1 MCNES
6 RAPLVNSYNRS
17 DHLQSVLVF
26 QKGVFFFVQNPQK
39 FCPIFP
45 RLTAPLLLRT
55 LSHLLLLDRLR
66 RRRRQRRR
74 ENLFSATTT
83 MMSSG
88 SSATRA
94 SSGSTGATTSSSSSS
109 PKNRSLRRNV
119 VAQMSSINSSSSLMS
134 GALSSRRENAV
145 KASTTRIR
153 FRENGQQQ
161 RGGKGGKRGGVY
173 IVARQIKPKGMSQ
186 EKWEQ
191 MQKQQ
196 DKNYK
201 LFSKRAKERIATQGP
216 RINDTRGT
224 ETYLTYESV
233 AEPLDLKEPKWSR
246 MKELPMREFQ
256 RAINSSKPGGM
267 VRTFEVWE
275 PPMWG
280 YLPPP
285 PLRTM
290 PRKRWYKVTLGYD
303 LVDSLDATKIV
314 ATKDTEYIVK
324 PATETLEKACRLI
337 AEQRGVWYTYHQKYA
352 TNRYG
357 QLQFIGMAVGGF
369 VFLMGSIYLGIMKK
383 NAIPTDLI
391 QAVQFAQ
398 SGVSARKDGTVNV
411 TLEDIGGLENIK
423 EDLDEIIRFLK
434 DPTTFTKV
442 GAKPPKGILMEGGPG
457 VGKTLLA
464 KAIAGEA
471 KVPFY
476 SMAGSEF
483 VEIIVGVGAARVR
496 DLFKRARLNAPCLIF
511 VDEIDALGTARAS
524 AGTRGTEEH
533 EQTLN
538 QLLTE
543 MDGFTPDTGVVFI
556 GATNRADLLDPALLR
571 PGRFDRKIEV
581 NKPNVDARQKILQI
595 HLSKRNVNPDI
606 DTARL
611 ARNLPGMT
619 GAEIASVVNEAAVH
633 CVRREGSQIEEEDVM
648 YGSDRVLYGVR
659 GKAHDKDELLTKLI
673 ACHEVGRAVV
683 QETLRKETK
692 LLEPCEFISIVP
704 RGFQAATTLFSRFD
718 DNEYMYPTRE
728 RLMERVEV
736 LTAGVEAEKL
746 VYDEVSSYGTD
757 YGKEAI
763 DLLRNVVINQGLGQ
777 PGMLTAYTHD
787 PTALSGY
794 DLKTE
799 RMRSTISANGENV
812 DVEEN
817 KILAGNMRVTDKG
830 HLQYAERKI
839 FQIMKEA
846 RENSKSILTAYKAA
860 VKKATEEL
868 VANETLSGDRLRQ
881 ILEEYPPAGDYAKTG
896 PDTPCKILPTEE
908 EEMRNG
914 WRNEP
919 DPLKKFEYLKQF
931 YGDISL
937 DPPGP
942 MKDRRTK
949 EDNAGLLSFQEHTW
963 KYAVEKVLP
972 KKGRRQGV
980 HWEPW
985 TVAAMKMNEREN
997 PGWRA
1002 MEIARLW
1009 KEHEAY
1015 LLPKMQKVV
1024 QELNEKRDGGEK
1036 LTREEERKLIVLPEQ
1051 IAEIEGRIENGY
1063 PEGAG
1068 LGVMDLKIPDK
1079 FVFNIQER
1087 MVKEKQ
1093 RRWYKDN
1100 VHPMLENMDLD
1111 IFAEDDLRT
1120 AYRKKEAML
1129 HKLDPDRPLPEG
1141 YTAPYKPGVTKERW
1155 F

>member
-1 MCNES
+1 
-6 RAPLVNSYNRS
+6 
-17 DHLQSVLVF
+17 
-26 QKGVFFFVQNPQK
+26 
-39 FCPIFP
+39 
-45 RLTAPLLLRT
+45 
-55 LSHLLLLDRLR
+55 
-66 RRRRQRRR
+66 
-74 ENLFSATTT
+74 
-83 MMSSG
+83 
-88 SSATRA
+88 
-94 SSGSTGATTSSSSSS
+94 
-109 PKNRSLRRNV
+109 
-119 VAQMSSINSSSSLMS
+119 MSSINSPSLMN
-134 GALSSRRENAV
+134 GVLSSRHENSV
-145 KASTTRIR
+145 KASTTRTR
-153 FRENGQQQ
+153 RQNGQQQ
-161 RGGKGGKRGGVY
+161 RGGKGKRGGNNGVH

-1024 QELNEKRDGGEK
+1024 QELNEKCDGGEK

-1087 MVKEKQ
+1087 SVKEKQ

-1111 IFAEDDLRT
+1111 IFAEDDLRM

>member
-1 MCNES
+1 M
-6 RAPLVNSYNRS
+6 
-17 DHLQSVLVF
+17 
-26 QKGVFFFVQNPQK
+26 
-39 FCPIFP
+39 I
-45 RLTAPLLLRT
+45 
-55 LSHLLLLDRLR
+55 
-66 RRRRQRRR
+66 
-74 ENLFSATTT
+74 
-83 MMSSG
+83 SSS

-94 SSGSTGATTSSSSSS
+94 SSGSTGATSSSSSS
-109 PKNRSLRRNV
+109 PINRSLRRNV
-119 VAQMSSINSSSSLMS
+119 VAEMSSINSSSSLMS
-134 GALSSRRENAV
+134 GVLSSRRENVV
-145 KASTTRIR
+145 KASTTRTR
-153 FRENGQQQ
+153 FRQNGQQQ

>member
-1 MCNES
+1 
-6 RAPLVNSYNRS
+6 
-17 DHLQSVLVF
+17 
-26 QKGVFFFVQNPQK
+26 
-39 FCPIFP
+39 
-45 RLTAPLLLRT
+45 
-55 LSHLLLLDRLR
+55 
-66 RRRRQRRR
+66 
-74 ENLFSATTT
+74 
-83 MMSSG
+83 
-88 SSATRA
+88 
-94 SSGSTGATTSSSSSS
+94 
-109 PKNRSLRRNV
+109 
-119 VAQMSSINSSSSLMS
+119 
-134 GALSSRRENAV
+134 
-145 KASTTRIR
+145 
-153 FRENGQQQ
+153 
-161 RGGKGGKRGGVY
+161 
-173 IVARQIKPKGMSQ
+173 
-186 EKWEQ
+186 

-1024 QELNEKRDGGEK
+1024 QEFNEKRDGGEK

>member
-1 MCNES
+1 
-6 RAPLVNSYNRS
+6 
-17 DHLQSVLVF
+17 
-26 QKGVFFFVQNPQK
+26 
-39 FCPIFP
+39 
-45 RLTAPLLLRT
+45 
-55 LSHLLLLDRLR
+55 
-66 RRRRQRRR
+66 
-74 ENLFSATTT
+74 
-83 MMSSG
+83 
-88 SSATRA
+88 
-94 SSGSTGATTSSSSSS
+94 
-109 PKNRSLRRNV
+109 
-119 VAQMSSINSSSSLMS
+119 MS
-134 GALSSRRENAV
+134 GVLSSRRENVV
-145 KASTTRIR
+145 KASTTRTR
-153 FRENGQQQ
+153 FRQNGQQQ

-442 GAKPPKGILMEGGPG
+442 GAKPPKGNLMEGGPG

>member
-1 MCNES
+1 
-6 RAPLVNSYNRS
+6 
-17 DHLQSVLVF
+17 
-26 QKGVFFFVQNPQK
+26 
-39 FCPIFP
+39 
-45 RLTAPLLLRT
+45 
-55 LSHLLLLDRLR
+55 
-66 RRRRQRRR
+66 
-74 ENLFSATTT
+74 
-83 MMSSG
+83 
-88 SSATRA
+88 
-94 SSGSTGATTSSSSSS
+94 
-109 PKNRSLRRNV
+109 
-119 VAQMSSINSSSSLMS
+119 MS
-134 GALSSRRENAV
+134 GVLSSRRENVV
-145 KASTTRIR
+145 KASTTRTR
-153 FRENGQQQ
+153 FRQNGQQQ
-161 RGGKGGKRGGVY
+161 RGGKEKRGGVY

-483 VEIIVGVGAARVR
+483 VEIIVGVGAARIR

-1087 MVKEKQ
+1087 SVKEKQ

-1111 IFAEDDLRT
+1111 IFAEDDLRM

>member
-1 MCNES
+1 
-6 RAPLVNSYNRS
+6 
-17 DHLQSVLVF
+17 
-26 QKGVFFFVQNPQK
+26 
-39 FCPIFP
+39 
-45 RLTAPLLLRT
+45 
-55 LSHLLLLDRLR
+55 
-66 RRRRQRRR
+66 
-74 ENLFSATTT
+74 
-83 MMSSG
+83 
-88 SSATRA
+88 
-94 SSGSTGATTSSSSSS
+94 
-109 PKNRSLRRNV
+109 
-119 VAQMSSINSSSSLMS
+119 MSSINSSSLMNVV
-134 GALSSRRENAV
+134 LSSRQENSV
-145 KASTTRIR
+145 KASTIQTTTRR
-153 FRENGQQQ
+153 QNGQQQ
-161 RGGKGGKRGGVY
+161 RGGKGGKIHGGVY

-285 PLRTM
+285 PLMTM

-303 LVDSLDATKIV
+303 VVDSLDAKKIV

-659 GKAHDKDELLTKLI
+659 GRAHDKDELLTKLI

-763 DLLRNVVINQGLGQ
+763 DLLRNVVINQGSGQ

-787 PTALSGY
+787 PTVLSGY

-868 VANETLSGDRLRQ
+868 VANETLSGDRLRR

-908 EEMRNG
+908 EEMQNG

-1024 QELNEKRDGGEK
+1024 QELNEKRDSGEK

-1051 IAEIEGRIENGY
+1051 IAEFEGRIENGY

-1079 FVFNIQER
+1079 FVFNIEER
-1087 MVKEKQ
+1087 SVKEKQ

-1111 IFAEDDLRT
+1111 IFAEDDLRM

>member
-1 MCNES
+1 M
-6 RAPLVNSYNRS
+6 
-17 DHLQSVLVF
+17 
-26 QKGVFFFVQNPQK
+26 
-39 FCPIFP
+39 I
-45 RLTAPLLLRT
+45 
-55 LSHLLLLDRLR
+55 
-66 RRRRQRRR
+66 
-74 ENLFSATTT
+74 
-83 MMSSG
+83 SSS

-94 SSGSTGATTSSSSSS
+94 SSGSTGATSSSSS
-109 PKNRSLRRNV
+109 PINRSLRRNV
-119 VAQMSSINSSSSLMS
+119 VAEMSSINSSSSLMS
-134 GALSSRRENAV
+134 GVLSSRRENVV
-145 KASTTRIR
+145 KASTTRTR
-153 FRENGQQQ
+153 FRQNGQQQ

-337 AEQRGVWYTYHQKYA
+337 AEHRGVWYTYHQKYA

-881 ILEEYPPAGDYAKTG
+881 ILDEYPPAGDYAKTG

>member
-1 MCNES
+1 
-6 RAPLVNSYNRS
+6 
-17 DHLQSVLVF
+17 
-26 QKGVFFFVQNPQK
+26 
-39 FCPIFP
+39 
-45 RLTAPLLLRT
+45 
-55 LSHLLLLDRLR
+55 
-66 RRRRQRRR
+66 
-74 ENLFSATTT
+74 
-83 MMSSG
+83 
-88 SSATRA
+88 
-94 SSGSTGATTSSSSSS
+94 
-109 PKNRSLRRNV
+109 
-119 VAQMSSINSSSSLMS
+119 
-134 GALSSRRENAV
+134 
-145 KASTTRIR
+145 
-153 FRENGQQQ
+153 
-161 RGGKGGKRGGVY
+161 
-173 IVARQIKPKGMSQ
+173 
-186 EKWEQ
+186 
-191 MQKQQ
+191 
-196 DKNYK
+196 
-201 LFSKRAKERIATQGP
+201 
-216 RINDTRGT
+216 
-224 ETYLTYESV
+224 
-233 AEPLDLKEPKWSR
+233 
-246 MKELPMREFQ
+246 
-256 RAINSSKPGGM
+256 
-267 VRTFEVWE
+267 
-275 PPMWG
+275 
-280 YLPPP
+280 
-285 PLRTM
+285 
-290 PRKRWYKVTLGYD
+290 
-303 LVDSLDATKIV
+303 
-314 ATKDTEYIVK
+314 
-324 PATETLEKACRLI
+324 
-337 AEQRGVWYTYHQKYA
+337 
-352 TNRYG
+352 
-357 QLQFIGMAVGGF
+357 
-369 VFLMGSIYLGIMKK
+369 
-383 NAIPTDLI
+383 
-391 QAVQFAQ
+391 
-398 SGVSARKDGTVNV
+398 
-411 TLEDIGGLENIK
+411 
-423 EDLDEIIRFLK
+423 
-434 DPTTFTKV
+434 
-442 GAKPPKGILMEGGPG
+442 
-457 VGKTLLA
+457 
-464 KAIAGEA
+464 
-471 KVPFY
+471 
-476 SMAGSEF
+476 
-483 VEIIVGVGAARVR
+483 
-496 DLFKRARLNAPCLIF
+496 LIF

>member
-1 MCNES
+1 M
-6 RAPLVNSYNRS
+6 
-17 DHLQSVLVF
+17 
-26 QKGVFFFVQNPQK
+26 
-39 FCPIFP
+39 I
-45 RLTAPLLLRT
+45 
-55 LSHLLLLDRLR
+55 
-66 RRRRQRRR
+66 
-74 ENLFSATTT
+74 
-83 MMSSG
+83 SSS

-94 SSGSTGATTSSSSSS
+94 SSGSTGATSSSSS
-109 PKNRSLRRNV
+109 PINRSLRRNV
-119 VAQMSSINSSSSLMS
+119 VAEMSSINSSSSLMS
-134 GALSSRRENAV
+134 GVLSSRRENAV
-145 KASTTRIR
+145 KASTTRTR
-153 FRENGQQQ
+153 FRQNGQQQ

-736 LTAGVEAEKL
+736 LTAGLEAEKL

-787 PTALSGY
+787 PTVLSGY

>member
-1 MCNES
+1 M
-6 RAPLVNSYNRS
+6 
-17 DHLQSVLVF
+17 
-26 QKGVFFFVQNPQK
+26 
-39 FCPIFP
+39 I
-45 RLTAPLLLRT
+45 
-55 LSHLLLLDRLR
+55 
-66 RRRRQRRR
+66 
-74 ENLFSATTT
+74 
-83 MMSSG
+83 SS

-94 SSGSTGATTSSSSSS
+94 SSGSTGATSSSSS
-109 PKNRSLRRNV
+109 PNDRSLRRNV
-119 VAQMSSINSSSSLMS
+119 VAQTSSINSSSSLMS
-134 GALSSRRENAV
+134 GVLSSRRENVV
-145 KASTTRIR
+145 KASTTRTR
-153 FRENGQQQ
+153 FRQNGQQQ

-483 VEIIVGVGAARVR
+483 VEIIVGVGAARVS

-736 LTAGVEAEKL
+736 LTAGLEAEKL

>member
-1 MCNES
+1 
-6 RAPLVNSYNRS
+6 
-17 DHLQSVLVF
+17 
-26 QKGVFFFVQNPQK
+26 
-39 FCPIFP
+39 
-45 RLTAPLLLRT
+45 
-55 LSHLLLLDRLR
+55 
-66 RRRRQRRR
+66 
-74 ENLFSATTT
+74 
-83 MMSSG
+83 
-88 SSATRA
+88 
-94 SSGSTGATTSSSSSS
+94 
-109 PKNRSLRRNV
+109 
-119 VAQMSSINSSSSLMS
+119 MS
-134 GALSSRRENAV
+134 GVLSSRRENVV
-145 KASTTRIR
+145 KASTTRTR
-153 FRENGQQQ
+153 FRQNSQQQ

>member
-1 MCNES
+1 M
-6 RAPLVNSYNRS
+6 
-17 DHLQSVLVF
+17 
-26 QKGVFFFVQNPQK
+26 
-39 FCPIFP
+39 I
-45 RLTAPLLLRT
+45 
-55 LSHLLLLDRLR
+55 
-66 RRRRQRRR
+66 
-74 ENLFSATTT
+74 
-83 MMSSG
+83 SS

-94 SSGSTGATTSSSSSS
+94 SSGSTGATSSSS
-109 PKNRSLRRNV
+109 PNRSLRRNV
-119 VAQMSSINSSSSLMS
+119 VAQMSSINSSSLMN
-134 GALSSRRENAV
+134 GVLSSRHENSV
-145 KASTTRIR
+145 KASTTRTTR
-153 FRENGQQQ
+153 RQNGQQQ
-161 RGGKGGKRGGVY
+161 RGGKGKRGNNGVY

-736 LTAGVEAEKL
+736 LTAGLEAEKL

-787 PTALSGY
+787 PTVLSGY

-881 ILEEYPPAGDYAKTG
+881 ILDEYPPAGDYAKTG

-963 KYAVEKVLP
+963 KYVVEKVLP

-1087 MVKEKQ
+1087 SVKEKQ

-1111 IFAEDDLRT
+1111 IFAEDDLRM

>member
-1 MCNES
+1 
-6 RAPLVNSYNRS
+6 
-17 DHLQSVLVF
+17 
-26 QKGVFFFVQNPQK
+26 
-39 FCPIFP
+39 
-45 RLTAPLLLRT
+45 
-55 LSHLLLLDRLR
+55 
-66 RRRRQRRR
+66 
-74 ENLFSATTT
+74 
-83 MMSSG
+83 
-88 SSATRA
+88 
-94 SSGSTGATTSSSSSS
+94 
-109 PKNRSLRRNV
+109 
-119 VAQMSSINSSSSLMS
+119 MS
-134 GALSSRRENAV
+134 GVLSSRRENVV
-145 KASTTRIR
+145 KASTTRTR
-153 FRENGQQQ
+153 FRQNGQQQ

-543 MDGFTPDTGVVFI
+543 MDGFTPDTGVVFV

>member
-1 MCNES
+1 
-6 RAPLVNSYNRS
+6 
-17 DHLQSVLVF
+17 
-26 QKGVFFFVQNPQK
+26 
-39 FCPIFP
+39 
-45 RLTAPLLLRT
+45 
-55 LSHLLLLDRLR
+55 
-66 RRRRQRRR
+66 
-74 ENLFSATTT
+74 
-83 MMSSG
+83 
-88 SSATRA
+88 
-94 SSGSTGATTSSSSSS
+94 
-109 PKNRSLRRNV
+109 
-119 VAQMSSINSSSSLMS
+119 MSSINSSSLMNVV
-134 GALSSRRENAV
+134 LSSRHENSV
-145 KASTTRIR
+145 KASTTRTTTR
-153 FRENGQQQ
+153 FRQNGQQQ
-161 RGGKGGKRGGVY
+161 RGGKGKRGNNGVY

-398 SGVSARKDGTVNV
+398 SGVSARKDGTVIV

-1111 IFAEDDLRT
+1111 IFAEDDLRM

>member
-1 MCNES
+1 
-6 RAPLVNSYNRS
+6 
-17 DHLQSVLVF
+17 
-26 QKGVFFFVQNPQK
+26 
-39 FCPIFP
+39 
-45 RLTAPLLLRT
+45 
-55 LSHLLLLDRLR
+55 
-66 RRRRQRRR
+66 
-74 ENLFSATTT
+74 
-83 MMSSG
+83 
-88 SSATRA
+88 
-94 SSGSTGATTSSSSSS
+94 
-109 PKNRSLRRNV
+109 
-119 VAQMSSINSSSSLMS
+119 
-134 GALSSRRENAV
+134 V

-434 DPTTFTKV
+434 DPATFTKV

>member
-1 MCNES
+1 M
-6 RAPLVNSYNRS
+6 
-17 DHLQSVLVF
+17 
-26 QKGVFFFVQNPQK
+26 
-39 FCPIFP
+39 I
-45 RLTAPLLLRT
+45 
-55 LSHLLLLDRLR
+55 
-66 RRRRQRRR
+66 
-74 ENLFSATTT
+74 
-83 MMSSG
+83 SSS

-94 SSGSTGATTSSSSSS
+94 SSGSTGATSSSSS
-109 PKNRSLRRNV
+109 PINRSLRRNV
-119 VAQMSSINSSSSLMS
+119 VAEMSSINSSSSLMS
-134 GALSSRRENAV
+134 GVLSSRRENVV
-145 KASTTRIR
+145 KASTTRTR
-153 FRENGQQQ
+153 FRQNGQQQ

-787 PTALSGY
+787 PTVLSGY

>member
-1 MCNES
+1 M
-6 RAPLVNSYNRS
+6 
-17 DHLQSVLVF
+17 
-26 QKGVFFFVQNPQK
+26 
-39 FCPIFP
+39 I
-45 RLTAPLLLRT
+45 
-55 LSHLLLLDRLR
+55 
-66 RRRRQRRR
+66 
-74 ENLFSATTT
+74 
-83 MMSSG
+83 SS

-94 SSGSTGATTSSSSSS
+94 SSGSTGATSSSS
-109 PKNRSLRRNV
+109 PNRSLRRNV
-119 VAQMSSINSSSSLMS
+119 VAQMSSINSSSLMN
-134 GALSSRRENAV
+134 GVLSSRHENSV
-145 KASTTRIR
+145 KASTTRTTR
-153 FRENGQQQ
+153 RQNGQQQ

-787 PTALSGY
+787 PTVLSGY

-881 ILEEYPPAGDYAKTG
+881 ILDEYPPAGDYAKTG

>member
-1 MCNES
+1 M
-6 RAPLVNSYNRS
+6 
-17 DHLQSVLVF
+17 
-26 QKGVFFFVQNPQK
+26 
-39 FCPIFP
+39 I
-45 RLTAPLLLRT
+45 
-55 LSHLLLLDRLR
+55 
-66 RRRRQRRR
+66 
-74 ENLFSATTT
+74 
-83 MMSSG
+83 SS

-94 SSGSTGATTSSSSSS
+94 SSGSTGATSSSS
-109 PKNRSLRRNV
+109 PNRSLRRNV
-119 VAQMSSINSSSSLMS
+119 VAQMSSINSSSLMN
-134 GALSSRRENAV
+134 GVLSSRHENSV
-145 KASTTRIR
+145 KASTTRTTR
-153 FRENGQQQ
+153 RQNGQQQ
-161 RGGKGGKRGGVY
+161 RGGKGKRGNNGVY

-736 LTAGVEAEKL
+736 LTAGLEAEKL

>member
-1 MCNES
+1 
-6 RAPLVNSYNRS
+6 
-17 DHLQSVLVF
+17 
-26 QKGVFFFVQNPQK
+26 
-39 FCPIFP
+39 
-45 RLTAPLLLRT
+45 
-55 LSHLLLLDRLR
+55 
-66 RRRRQRRR
+66 
-74 ENLFSATTT
+74 
-83 MMSSG
+83 
-88 SSATRA
+88 
-94 SSGSTGATTSSSSSS
+94 
-109 PKNRSLRRNV
+109 
-119 VAQMSSINSSSSLMS
+119 MSSINSSSLMN
-134 GALSSRRENAV
+134 GVLSSRHENSV
-145 KASTTRIR
+145 KASTTRTTR
-153 FRENGQQQ
+153 RQNGQQQ
-161 RGGKGGKRGGVY
+161 RGGKGKRGNNGVY

-1087 MVKEKQ
+1087 SVKEKQ

-1111 IFAEDDLRT
+1111 IFAEDDLRM

>member
-1 MCNES
+1 
-6 RAPLVNSYNRS
+6 
-17 DHLQSVLVF
+17 
-26 QKGVFFFVQNPQK
+26 
-39 FCPIFP
+39 
-45 RLTAPLLLRT
+45 
-55 LSHLLLLDRLR
+55 
-66 RRRRQRRR
+66 
-74 ENLFSATTT
+74 
-83 MMSSG
+83 
-88 SSATRA
+88 
-94 SSGSTGATTSSSSSS
+94 
-109 PKNRSLRRNV
+109 
-119 VAQMSSINSSSSLMS
+119 MSSINSSSLMN
-134 GALSSRRENAV
+134 GVLSSRHENSV
-145 KASTTRIR
+145 KASTTRTTR
-153 FRENGQQQ
+153 RQNGQQQ
-161 RGGKGGKRGGVY
+161 RGGKGKRGNNGVY

-736 LTAGVEAEKL
+736 LTAGLEAEKL

>member
-1 MCNES
+1 
-6 RAPLVNSYNRS
+6 
-17 DHLQSVLVF
+17 
-26 QKGVFFFVQNPQK
+26 
-39 FCPIFP
+39 
-45 RLTAPLLLRT
+45 
-55 LSHLLLLDRLR
+55 
-66 RRRRQRRR
+66 
-74 ENLFSATTT
+74 
-83 MMSSG
+83 
-88 SSATRA
+88 
-94 SSGSTGATTSSSSSS
+94 
-109 PKNRSLRRNV
+109 
-119 VAQMSSINSSSSLMS
+119 MS
-134 GALSSRRENAV
+134 GVLSSRRENVV
-145 KASTTRIR
+145 KASTTRTR
-153 FRENGQQQ
+153 FRQNGQQQ

-787 PTALSGY
+787 PTVLSGY

-881 ILEEYPPAGDYAKTG
+881 ILDEYPPAGDYAKTG

>member
-1 MCNES
+1 
-6 RAPLVNSYNRS
+6 
-17 DHLQSVLVF
+17 
-26 QKGVFFFVQNPQK
+26 
-39 FCPIFP
+39 
-45 RLTAPLLLRT
+45 
-55 LSHLLLLDRLR
+55 
-66 RRRRQRRR
+66 
-74 ENLFSATTT
+74 
-83 MMSSG
+83 
-88 SSATRA
+88 
-94 SSGSTGATTSSSSSS
+94 
-109 PKNRSLRRNV
+109 
-119 VAQMSSINSSSSLMS
+119 MSSINSSSLMN
-134 GALSSRRENAV
+134 GVLSSRHENSV
-145 KASTTRIR
+145 KASTTRTR
-153 FRENGQQQ
+153 RQNGQQQ
-161 RGGKGGKRGGVY
+161 RGGKGKRGGNNGVL

-1111 IFAEDDLRT
+1111 IFAEDDLRM

>member
-1 MCNES
+1 
-6 RAPLVNSYNRS
+6 
-17 DHLQSVLVF
+17 
-26 QKGVFFFVQNPQK
+26 
-39 FCPIFP
+39 
-45 RLTAPLLLRT
+45 
-55 LSHLLLLDRLR
+55 
-66 RRRRQRRR
+66 
-74 ENLFSATTT
+74 
-83 MMSSG
+83 
-88 SSATRA
+88 
-94 SSGSTGATTSSSSSS
+94 
-109 PKNRSLRRNV
+109 
-119 VAQMSSINSSSSLMS
+119 MS
-134 GALSSRRENAV
+134 GVLSSRRENAV
-145 KASTTRIR
+145 KASTTRTR
-153 FRENGQQQ
+153 FRQNGQQQ

-787 PTALSGY
+787 PTVLSGY

-881 ILEEYPPAGDYAKTG
+881 ILDEYPPAGDYAKTG

-919 DPLKKFEYLKQF
+919 DLLKKFEYLKQF

>member
-1 MCNES
+1 M
-6 RAPLVNSYNRS
+6 
-17 DHLQSVLVF
+17 
-26 QKGVFFFVQNPQK
+26 
-39 FCPIFP
+39 I
-45 RLTAPLLLRT
+45 
-55 LSHLLLLDRLR
+55 
-66 RRRRQRRR
+66 
-74 ENLFSATTT
+74 
-83 MMSSG
+83 SSS

-94 SSGSTGATTSSSSSS
+94 SSGSTGATSSSS
-109 PKNRSLRRNV
+109 PINRSLRRNV
-119 VAQMSSINSSSSLMS
+119 VAEMSSINSSSSLMS
-134 GALSSRRENAV
+134 GVLSSRRENVV
-145 KASTTRIR
+145 KASTTRTR
-153 FRENGQQQ
+153 FRQNGQQQ

-673 ACHEVGRAVV
+673 ACHEVGRAVG

>member
-1 MCNES
+1 M
-6 RAPLVNSYNRS
+6 
-17 DHLQSVLVF
+17 
-26 QKGVFFFVQNPQK
+26 
-39 FCPIFP
+39 I
-45 RLTAPLLLRT
+45 
-55 LSHLLLLDRLR
+55 
-66 RRRRQRRR
+66 
-74 ENLFSATTT
+74 
-83 MMSSG
+83 SS

-94 SSGSTGATTSSSSSS
+94 SSGSTGATSSSS
-109 PKNRSLRRNV
+109 PNRSLRRNV
-119 VAQMSSINSSSSLMS
+119 VAQMSSINSSSLMN
-134 GALSSRRENAV
+134 GVLSSRHENSV
-145 KASTTRIR
+145 KASTTRTTR
-153 FRENGQQQ
+153 RQNGQQQ
-161 RGGKGGKRGGVY
+161 RGGKGKRGNNGVY

-736 LTAGVEAEKL
+736 LTAGLEAEKL

-963 KYAVEKVLP
+963 KYVVEKVLP

-1087 MVKEKQ
+1087 SVKEKQ

-1111 IFAEDDLRT
+1111 IFAEDDLRM

>member
-1 MCNES
+1 
-6 RAPLVNSYNRS
+6 
-17 DHLQSVLVF
+17 
-26 QKGVFFFVQNPQK
+26 
-39 FCPIFP
+39 
-45 RLTAPLLLRT
+45 
-55 LSHLLLLDRLR
+55 
-66 RRRRQRRR
+66 
-74 ENLFSATTT
+74 
-83 MMSSG
+83 
-88 SSATRA
+88 
-94 SSGSTGATTSSSSSS
+94 
-109 PKNRSLRRNV
+109 
-119 VAQMSSINSSSSLMS
+119 MS
-134 GALSSRRENAV
+134 GVLSSRRENVV
-145 KASTTRIR
+145 KASTTRTR
-153 FRENGQQQ
+153 FRQNGQQQ

-736 LTAGVEAEKL
+736 LTAGLEAEKL

>member
-1 MCNES
+1 M
-6 RAPLVNSYNRS
+6 
-17 DHLQSVLVF
+17 
-26 QKGVFFFVQNPQK
+26 
-39 FCPIFP
+39 I
-45 RLTAPLLLRT
+45 
-55 LSHLLLLDRLR
+55 
-66 RRRRQRRR
+66 
-74 ENLFSATTT
+74 
-83 MMSSG
+83 SSS

-94 SSGSTGATTSSSSSS
+94 SSGSTGATSSSS
-109 PKNRSLRRNV
+109 PNRSLRRNV
-119 VAQMSSINSSSSLMS
+119 VAEMSSINSSSSLMS
-134 GALSSRRENAV
+134 GVLSSRRENAV
-145 KASTTRIR
+145 KASTTRTR
-153 FRENGQQQ
+153 FRQNGQQQ

-736 LTAGVEAEKL
+736 LTAGLEAEKL

-787 PTALSGY
+787 PTVLSGY

>member
-1 MCNES
+1 
-6 RAPLVNSYNRS
+6 
-17 DHLQSVLVF
+17 
-26 QKGVFFFVQNPQK
+26 
-39 FCPIFP
+39 
-45 RLTAPLLLRT
+45 
-55 LSHLLLLDRLR
+55 
-66 RRRRQRRR
+66 
-74 ENLFSATTT
+74 
-83 MMSSG
+83 
-88 SSATRA
+88 
-94 SSGSTGATTSSSSSS
+94 
-109 PKNRSLRRNV
+109 
-119 VAQMSSINSSSSLMS
+119 MS
-134 GALSSRRENAV
+134 GVLSSRRENAV
-145 KASTTRIR
+145 KASTTRTR
-153 FRENGQQQ
+153 FRQNGQQQ

-736 LTAGVEAEKL
+736 LTAGLEAEKL

-787 PTALSGY
+787 PTVLSGY

-881 ILEEYPPAGDYAKTG
+881 ILDEYPPAGDYAKTG

>member
-1 MCNES
+1 M
-6 RAPLVNSYNRS
+6 
-17 DHLQSVLVF
+17 
-26 QKGVFFFVQNPQK
+26 
-39 FCPIFP
+39 I
-45 RLTAPLLLRT
+45 
-55 LSHLLLLDRLR
+55 
-66 RRRRQRRR
+66 
-74 ENLFSATTT
+74 
-83 MMSSG
+83 SS

-94 SSGSTGATTSSSSSS
+94 SSGSTGATSSSSS
-109 PKNRSLRRNV
+109 PNDRSLRRNV
-119 VAQMSSINSSSSLMS
+119 VAQTSSINSSSSLMS
-134 GALSSRRENAV
+134 GVLSSRRENAV
-145 KASTTRIR
+145 KASTTRTR
-153 FRENGQQQ
+153 FRQNGQQQ

>member
-1 MCNES
+1 
-6 RAPLVNSYNRS
+6 
-17 DHLQSVLVF
+17 
-26 QKGVFFFVQNPQK
+26 
-39 FCPIFP
+39 
-45 RLTAPLLLRT
+45 
-55 LSHLLLLDRLR
+55 
-66 RRRRQRRR
+66 
-74 ENLFSATTT
+74 
-83 MMSSG
+83 
-88 SSATRA
+88 
-94 SSGSTGATTSSSSSS
+94 
-109 PKNRSLRRNV
+109 
-119 VAQMSSINSSSSLMS
+119 MSSINSSSSLMS
-134 GALSSRRENAV
+134 GVLSSRRENVV
-145 KASTTRIR
+145 KASTTRTR
-153 FRENGQQQ
+153 FRQNGQQQ

>member
-1 MCNES
+1 
-6 RAPLVNSYNRS
+6 
-17 DHLQSVLVF
+17 
-26 QKGVFFFVQNPQK
+26 
-39 FCPIFP
+39 
-45 RLTAPLLLRT
+45 
-55 LSHLLLLDRLR
+55 
-66 RRRRQRRR
+66 
-74 ENLFSATTT
+74 
-83 MMSSG
+83 MSSS

-94 SSGSTGATTSSSSSS
+94 SSGSTGATSSSSS
-109 PKNRSLRRNV
+109 PINRSLRRNV
-119 VAQMSSINSSSSLMS
+119 VAEMSSINSSSSLMS
-134 GALSSRRENAV
+134 GVLSSRSENVV
-145 KASTTRIR
+145 KASTTRTR
-153 FRENGQQQ
+153 FRQNGQQQ

-787 PTALSGY
+787 PTVLSGY

>member
-1 MCNES
+1 
-6 RAPLVNSYNRS
+6 
-17 DHLQSVLVF
+17 
-26 QKGVFFFVQNPQK
+26 
-39 FCPIFP
+39 
-45 RLTAPLLLRT
+45 
-55 LSHLLLLDRLR
+55 
-66 RRRRQRRR
+66 
-74 ENLFSATTT
+74 
-83 MMSSG
+83 
-88 SSATRA
+88 
-94 SSGSTGATTSSSSSS
+94 
-109 PKNRSLRRNV
+109 
-119 VAQMSSINSSSSLMS
+119 MSSINSSSLMN
-134 GALSSRRENAV
+134 GVLSSRHENSV
-145 KASTTRIR
+145 KASTTRTTR
-153 FRENGQQQ
+153 RQNGQQQ
-161 RGGKGGKRGGVY
+161 RGGKGKRGNNGVY

-881 ILEEYPPAGDYAKTG
+881 ILDEYPPAGDYAKTG

-963 KYAVEKVLP
+963 KYVVEKVLP

>member
-1 MCNES
+1 
-6 RAPLVNSYNRS
+6 
-17 DHLQSVLVF
+17 
-26 QKGVFFFVQNPQK
+26 
-39 FCPIFP
+39 
-45 RLTAPLLLRT
+45 
-55 LSHLLLLDRLR
+55 
-66 RRRRQRRR
+66 
-74 ENLFSATTT
+74 
-83 MMSSG
+83 
-88 SSATRA
+88 
-94 SSGSTGATTSSSSSS
+94 
-109 PKNRSLRRNV
+109 
-119 VAQMSSINSSSSLMS
+119 MS

-1111 IFAEDDLRT
+1111 IFAEDDLRM

>member
-1 MCNES
+1 M
-6 RAPLVNSYNRS
+6 
-17 DHLQSVLVF
+17 
-26 QKGVFFFVQNPQK
+26 
-39 FCPIFP
+39 I
-45 RLTAPLLLRT
+45 
-55 LSHLLLLDRLR
+55 
-66 RRRRQRRR
+66 
-74 ENLFSATTT
+74 
-83 MMSSG
+83 SSS

-94 SSGSTGATTSSSSSS
+94 SSGSTGATSSSSS
-109 PKNRSLRRNV
+109 PINRSLRRNV
-119 VAQMSSINSSSSLMS
+119 VAEMSSINSSSSLMS
-134 GALSSRRENAV
+134 GVLSSRRENVV
-145 KASTTRIR
+145 KASTTRTR
-153 FRENGQQQ
+153 FRQNGQQQ

-860 VKKATEEL
+860 VKKATKEL

>member
-1 MCNES
+1 
-6 RAPLVNSYNRS
+6 
-17 DHLQSVLVF
+17 
-26 QKGVFFFVQNPQK
+26 
-39 FCPIFP
+39 
-45 RLTAPLLLRT
+45 
-55 LSHLLLLDRLR
+55 
-66 RRRRQRRR
+66 
-74 ENLFSATTT
+74 
-83 MMSSG
+83 
-88 SSATRA
+88 
-94 SSGSTGATTSSSSSS
+94 
-109 PKNRSLRRNV
+109 
-119 VAQMSSINSSSSLMS
+119 MSSINSSSSLMS
-134 GALSSRRENAV
+134 GVLSSRRENVV
-145 KASTTRIR
+145 KASTTRTR
-153 FRENGQQQ
+153 FRQNGQQQ

-736 LTAGVEAEKL
+736 LTAGLEAEKL

>member
-1 MCNES
+1 M
-6 RAPLVNSYNRS
+6 
-17 DHLQSVLVF
+17 
-26 QKGVFFFVQNPQK
+26 
-39 FCPIFP
+39 I
-45 RLTAPLLLRT
+45 
-55 LSHLLLLDRLR
+55 
-66 RRRRQRRR
+66 
-74 ENLFSATTT
+74 
-83 MMSSG
+83 SS

-94 SSGSTGATTSSSSSS
+94 SSGSTGATSSSS
-109 PKNRSLRRNV
+109 PNRSLRRNV
-119 VAQMSSINSSSSLMS
+119 VAQMSSINSSSLMN
-134 GALSSRRENAV
+134 GVLSSRHENSV
-145 KASTTRIR
+145 KASTTRTTR
-153 FRENGQQQ
+153 RQNGQQQ
-161 RGGKGGKRGGVY
+161 RGGKGKRGNNGVY

-881 ILEEYPPAGDYAKTG
+881 ILDEYPPAGDYAKTG

-1087 MVKEKQ
+1087 SVKEKQ

-1111 IFAEDDLRT
+1111 IFAEDDLRM

>member
-1 MCNES
+1 
-6 RAPLVNSYNRS
+6 
-17 DHLQSVLVF
+17 
-26 QKGVFFFVQNPQK
+26 
-39 FCPIFP
+39 
-45 RLTAPLLLRT
+45 
-55 LSHLLLLDRLR
+55 
-66 RRRRQRRR
+66 
-74 ENLFSATTT
+74 
-83 MMSSG
+83 
-88 SSATRA
+88 
-94 SSGSTGATTSSSSSS
+94 
-109 PKNRSLRRNV
+109 
-119 VAQMSSINSSSSLMS
+119 MS
-134 GALSSRRENAV
+134 GVLSSRRENVV
-145 KASTTRIR
+145 KASTTRTR
-153 FRENGQQQ
+153 FRQNGQQQ

-290 PRKRWYKVTLGYD
+290 PRKRWYKVTLGCD

-881 ILEEYPPAGDYAKTG
+881 ILDEYPPAGDYAKTG

>member
-1 MCNES
+1 M
-6 RAPLVNSYNRS
+6 
-17 DHLQSVLVF
+17 
-26 QKGVFFFVQNPQK
+26 
-39 FCPIFP
+39 I
-45 RLTAPLLLRT
+45 
-55 LSHLLLLDRLR
+55 
-66 RRRRQRRR
+66 
-74 ENLFSATTT
+74 
-83 MMSSG
+83 SS

-94 SSGSTGATTSSSSSS
+94 SSGSTGATSSSS
-109 PKNRSLRRNV
+109 PNRSLRRNV
-119 VAQMSSINSSSSLMS
+119 VAQTSSINSSSLMN
-134 GALSSRRENAV
+134 GVLSSRHENSV
-145 KASTTRIR
+145 KASTTRTTR
-153 FRENGQQQ
+153 RQNGQQQ
-161 RGGKGGKRGGVY
+161 RGGKGKRGNNGVY

-543 MDGFTPDTGVVFI
+543 MDGFTPDTGVVFV

-736 LTAGVEAEKL
+736 LTAGLEAEKL

-881 ILEEYPPAGDYAKTG
+881 ILDEYPPAGDYAKTG

>member
-1 MCNES
+1 M
-6 RAPLVNSYNRS
+6 
-17 DHLQSVLVF
+17 
-26 QKGVFFFVQNPQK
+26 
-39 FCPIFP
+39 I
-45 RLTAPLLLRT
+45 
-55 LSHLLLLDRLR
+55 
-66 RRRRQRRR
+66 
-74 ENLFSATTT
+74 
-83 MMSSG
+83 SS

-94 SSGSTGATTSSSSSS
+94 SSGSTGATSSSS
-109 PKNRSLRRNV
+109 PNRSLRRNV
-119 VAQMSSINSSSSLMS
+119 VAQMSSINSSSLMN
-134 GALSSRRENAV
+134 GVLSSRHENSV
-145 KASTTRIR
+145 KASTTRTTR
-153 FRENGQQQ
+153 RQNGQQQ

-736 LTAGVEAEKL
+736 LTAGLEAEKL

-881 ILEEYPPAGDYAKTG
+881 ILDEYPPAGDYAKTG